1 VTTLGDPLS
10 GARALRSTI
19 QGARKET
26 EEARRL
32 APRVVEGLL
41 ETGLCRLA
49 VPASLGGHEAAPV
62 LALKVYEELA
72 GAEASVAWIAWNNSL
87 PGLFSCHL

>member
-1 VTTLGDPLS
+1 MGASDDPLS
-10 GARALRSTI
+10 AARALRGTI
-19 QGARKET
+19 LNARQET
-26 EEARRL
+26 EGARRL
-32 APRVVEGLL
+32 SPSTVAGLI

-49 VPASLGGHEAAPV
+49 VPADLGGYEAEPV

-87 PGLFSCHL
+87 PGYIALV